1 VYFGSCHFKSIKIH
15 KAFWKIKCWSASVF
29 PNLLKN
35 PISVFH
41 FSFDIL
47 LQVAQPMGYQRKKL
61 KTILF
66 VKLIYVCCGSCT
78 HNMAFPK

>member
-1 VYFGSCHFKSIKIH
+1 MPAG
-15 KAFWKIKCWSASVF
+15 ASVF

-47 LQVAQPMGYQRKKL
+47 LQVAQPSGYHGKK
-61 KTILF
+61 KEKNI
-66 VKLIYVCCGSCT
+66 VCRIDLCMLRIMHLEHGISEISGPCL
-78 HNMAFPK
+78 HLRGA